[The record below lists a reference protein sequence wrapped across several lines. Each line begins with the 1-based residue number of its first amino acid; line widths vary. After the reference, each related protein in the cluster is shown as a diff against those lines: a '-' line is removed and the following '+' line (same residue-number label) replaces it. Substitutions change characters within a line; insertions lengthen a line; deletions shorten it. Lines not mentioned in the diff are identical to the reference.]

1 MTDTQ
6 SWIRSFLN
14 PTKSLYDDFVA
25 SEGADGYRLNASLKT
40 YDQMKERGHS
50 INIGGTIINEGYFMW
65 KWRVLQEQYG
75 QYAGGAGF
83 FCNINNPRWM
93 RYGEVLLCASE
104 ASFMAGRQDNA
115 DKYFNE
121 IRRRAKASEKSG
133 VTLDDIK
140 REKRVELCG
149 ESTRF
154 QDLLRW
160 GEAEAKMK
168 DNGKHCPILDSNGH
182 VTYNKYNGDDASKYG
197 FKQKHNRLPYPGVEI
212 RLNKN
217 ITQNP
222 GW

>member
-1 MTDTQ
+1 M
-6 SWIRSFLN
+6 
-14 PTKSLYDDFVA
+14 
-25 SEGADGYRLNASLKT
+25 
-40 YDQMKERGHS
+40 
-50 INIGGTIINEGYFMW
+50 
-65 KWRVLQEQYG
+65 
-75 QYAGGAGF
+75 
-83 FCNINNPRWM
+83 
-93 RYGEVLLCASE
+93 
-104 ASFMAGRQDNA
+104 
-115 DKYFNE
+115 
-121 IRRRAKASEKSG
+121 
-133 VTLDDIK
+133 TLDDIK

-160 GEAEAKMK
+160 GDAEAKMK

-197 FKQKHNRLPYPGVEI
+197 FKPKHNRLPYPGVEI